1 MSAQPDDPP
10 TIVPAVHASRR
21 WLIPVVVVALAT
33 HTLVYFFFNFE
44 PSTDGREYLALGTTL
59 SDEGVLRLPTGECA
73 KRMPLYPAL
82 IAVVDRWQG
91 RRMLL
96 NAVVEI
102 QTLLSLLSTILIA
115 LIARGLSDDRGA
127 LVAGLIAALYA
138 PFRYLQ
144 ALILCETLVI
154 ALLFGAL
161 LLYLRS
167 LDARR
172 NGARWWRW
180 AGTST
185 LLGLA
190 VLTRADAGVFA
201 VPFAIHA
208 ACRTGWPGPR
218 MLRAGVLLVGVF
230 LAALSWGYR
239 NSRVVGE
246 WTLSTTGGLNF
257 YLGNNPDY
265 AASPGLNKS
274 DYGIADR
281 LRREEGLTEVQADR
295 RLWAMAQTFIAA
307 HPGETFVNLF
317 RKLRVWLGSSITWSA
332 PGTLLVVIWTL
343 VLSARAS
350 PRRFTWLAAAMFMSI
365 LWLAVLW
372 RVQRPWTQPAFVVPL
387 GLIGF
392 FVFNDR
398 HRVRGLLIGLFAA
411 QLMVAIVFIPLER
424 LRWTVDGILIIA
436 IGAAVA
442 RICEYFSVRSVHS
455 ERSLF

>member
-1 MSAQPDDPP
+1 MSALPDDLSPA
-10 TIVPAVHASRR
+10 VPARYASRR
-21 WLIPVVVVALAT
+21 WLIPVVAAALIT

-44 PSTDGREYLALGTTL
+44 PSNDGREYLALGTGL
-59 SDEGVLRLPTGECA
+59 SDEGILQLPTGESA

-82 IAVVDRWQG
+82 IAAVDRWQG

-115 LIARGLSDDRGA
+115 LIARRVSDGRGA
-127 LVAGLIAALYA
+127 LVAGLIAAFYA

-144 ALILCETLVI
+144 ALILSETLVI
-154 ALLFGAL
+154 ALLLGAL
-161 LLYLRS
+161 LLYLQS

-172 NGARWWRW
+172 GGARWLRW
-180 AGTST
+180 TGASA

-190 VLTRADAGVFA
+190 LLTRADAGVFA

-208 ACRTGWPGPR
+208 ACRPGWLGLR
-218 MLRAGVLLVGVF
+218 MLRAGVLLIGVF

-257 YLGNNPDY
+257 YLGNNSDY
-265 AASPGLNKS
+265 AANPGLNRS

-281 LRREEGLTEVQADR
+281 LRREDGLTEVEADR
-295 RLWAMAQTFIAA
+295 RLWALARTFIADR
-307 HPGETFVNLF
+307 PGEAFVNLF

-332 PGTLLVVIWTL
+332 PGTLLIILWTL
-343 VLSARAS
+343 ALSARAS
-350 PRRFTWLAAAMFMSI
+350 PRRIAWLVAAALLSV

-387 GLIGF
+387 GLIGL

-398 HRVRGLLIGLFAA
+398 HRVRWLLIGLFAA
-411 QLMVAIVFIPLER
+411 QLMVAIAFIPLER

-442 RICEYFSVRSVHS
+442 RICGRFEMRPAKP
-455 ERSLF
+455 EPQR